1 MARLVPTP
9 GWRSP
14 GPFWRAEQK
23 QGQEGQALALLG
35 HGNPTRLCFLKELL
49 LFNFKKRKNQY
60 HTSVE
65 PKDVN
70 VLLCS
75 LILCA
80 RAYVCAR
87 VCAHVCARVDV
98 CACVRACVTLG
109 SMTLWIRFL
118 KSGLWRYNGRAVKAT
133 LF

>member
-23 QGQEGQALALLG
+23 QGREGQALALLG
-35 HGNPTRLCFLKELL
+35 HGNPTHLCFLKELL
-49 LFNFKKRKNQY
+49 LFNLKKRKNQY

-80 RAYVCAR
+80 RVRMFVHVCVHTCVHVWMCVR
-87 VCAHVCARVDV
+87 VCVRV
-98 CACVRACVTLG
+98 L
-109 SMTLWIRFL
+109 LWE
-118 KSGLWRYNGRAVKAT
+118 A
-133 LF
+133 